1 MSKSLLFLLLLIL
14 AFPISANP
22 FLSDGEEQLPQAPR
36 RGAAPIEKLVQWQL
50 GLKDSMSGYFKRLDE
65 EDRNLFLLSIL
76 SLSFLYGVLHAAGPG
91 HRKTIVFSLFI
102 GRESRWWE
110 PAAAG
115 FFSAGLHGMSGMVL
129 ILILYA
135 ISHRMLGNRV
145 NRLSLYFEG
154 FTYILLFSVALLMLF
169 LHIRSSRKEHKEDS
183 GGDYKNI
190 YSVLAAGSLFPC
202 PGAIMILLF
211 SLAVDKLGAGIMA
224 LIALSL
230 GMGVTVS
237 VAAYLA
243 MLGRRGFFFALKH
256 KAQRLERLSFLMEGG
271 AYSFLMLYSAWAV
284 LPFIISLIS

>member
-1 MSKSLLFLLLLIL
+1 M
-14 AFPISANP
+14 ANP
-22 FLSDGEEQLPQAPR
+22 FLNDQEDPLPQAPR

-50 GLKDSMSGYFKRLDE
+50 ELKDTMSGYFKRLDE
-65 EDRNLFLLSIL
+65 EGRNLFLLSIL

-102 GRESRWWE
+102 GRKSRWWE

-135 ISHRMLGNRV
+135 ISHSMLGNRV
-145 NRLSLYFEG
+145 NRLSLYLEG
-154 FTYILLFSVALLMLF
+154 FTYVLLFVVALFMLF
-169 LHIRSSRKEHKEDS
+169 LHFRSSKDEKNEESEKE
-183 GGDYKNI
+183 YRNI

-202 PGAIMILLF
+202 PGAIMLLLF
-211 SLAVDKLGAGIMA
+211 SLAVNKLGAGILA
-224 LIALSL
+224 LVSLSL

-237 VAAYLA
+237 AAAYLA
-243 MLGRRGFFFALKH
+243 MLGRRGFFLALKN
-256 KAQRLERLSFLMEGG
+256 KAQRLERISFFMEGG

-284 LPFIISLIS
+284 LPFIKSLLS